1 MNKILYFPIFIIL
14 AMGFISCAKKSP
26 EKIDTVANIN
36 GYNLPLS
43 EFEERVVHTINM
55 EKDFKLTKEAKKE
68 LLQQFIR
75 EELLLQEAVKLKL
88 DRKDKFIK
96 AMERYWKATLIRDIM
111 EMKAELFNK
120 IIYVT
125 KNEIEARYK
134 EMKKSND
141 HILPIEELKDKIA
154 KELREEKKRKKLV
167 EWINNLEKHADIKIN
182 EDLLYNS

>member
-1 MNKILYFPIFIIL
+1 MNKRLYFPMIIVL
-14 AMGFISCAKKSP
+14 AMGLVSCTKKSP
-26 EKIDTVANIN
+26 EKVDIVANIN

-43 EFEERVVHTINM
+43 EFQERVVHTINM
-55 EKDFKLTKEAKKE
+55 EKDFKLTKEAKKD
-68 LLQQFIR
+68 LLEQFIR
-75 EELLLQEAVKLKL
+75 EELLLQEAIKLKL

-111 EMKAELFNK
+111 EMKTELFNK

-125 KNEIEARYK
+125 KEEIETRYK
-134 EMKKSND
+134 EMKKSKD
-141 HILPIEELKDKIA
+141 HLLPMEKLKDKIA

-182 EDLLYNS
+182 EDLLFNS